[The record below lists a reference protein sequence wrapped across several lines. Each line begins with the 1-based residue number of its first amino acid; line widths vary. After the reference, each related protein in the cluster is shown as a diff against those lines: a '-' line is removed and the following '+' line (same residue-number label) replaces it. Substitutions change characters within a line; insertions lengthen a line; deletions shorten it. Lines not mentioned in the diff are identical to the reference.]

1 MGIKSNSNPR
11 GMVKA
16 APLIMATEPQLS
28 LSLRNPQMK
37 DPSRNEYA
45 ESRENALR
53 GWRRVRFLR
62 FQGYEDEGT
71 YYIHA
76 SLLLTQEVRVW
87 LEYDKKNEMAS
98 VQAQGRMS

>member
-1 MGIKSNSNPR
+1 
-11 GMVKA
+11 MVKA

-37 DPSRNEYA
+37 DLSRNESA
-45 ESRENALR
+45 ESRENVLG

-62 FQGYEDEGT
+62 SQEHEDEGT
-71 YYIHA
+71 CYIHA
-76 SLLLTQEVRVW
+76 SLLLTQEVRGW
-87 LEYDKKNEMAS
+87 LEYDEKNEMAS

>member
-1 MGIKSNSNPR
+1 
-11 GMVKA
+11 MVKA
-16 APLIMATEPQLS
+16 APLIMATEPWLS

-37 DPSRNEYA
+37 DPSRNEYV
-45 ESRENALR
+45 ESRENSLR
-53 GWRRVRFLR
+53 GWRWVRFLR
-62 FQGYEDEGT
+62 FQGHEDEGT

-87 LEYDKKNEMAS
+87 LEYDEKNKMAS